1 MKKTLYGLTKT
12 IGNERHRQNTA
23 VLDKNGNLVNG
34 EEEVQLRWT
43 EHVKEVLDRKESTS
57 SITVDN
63 ESEFNEMI
71 ADISPLNLH
80 KAKAK

>member
-43 EHVKEVLDRKESTS
+43 EHVKEVLDRKE
-57 SITVDN
+57 
-63 ESEFNEMI
+63 
-71 ADISPLNLH
+71 
-80 KAKAK
+80 